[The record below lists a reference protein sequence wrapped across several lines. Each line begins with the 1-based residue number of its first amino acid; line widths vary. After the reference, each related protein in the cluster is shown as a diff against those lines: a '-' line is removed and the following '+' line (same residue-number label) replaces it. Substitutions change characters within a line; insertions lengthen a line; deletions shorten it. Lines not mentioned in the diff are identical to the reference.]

1 MYFLCWPVLY
11 NARHQGWADLLDT
24 SAAKAQ
30 ATLLDAW
37 QRSLPLIDEA
47 LQGDRLVDV
56 VDIKA
61 SKTVVVTARHVAL
74 LRVRVERQPHT
85 NYHQL
90 TQRRAEANGNMAYR
104 KQWMVPIARVQSVNG
119 DPDYLK
125 CTLNVV
131 DRLKLG
137 PAQVQVPRRRL
148 LQCSSQ
154 ILYEQLLSAINV
166 SMQVYCCGCAPCN
179 TCIRPGA
186 RGARR
191 RAARWSGSA
200 AQAGH

>member
-1 MYFLCWPVLY
+1 M
-11 NARHQGWADLLDT
+11 LDT

-154 ILYEQLLSAINV
+154 ILYEQLLSAIKRV
-166 SMQVYCCGCAPCN
+166 DAGILLWMCAMQHMHSSRRTWSKTAGCQMERQRSPSR
-179 TCIRPGA
+179 TLIF
-186 RGARR
+186 
-191 RAARWSGSA
+191 
-200 AQAGH
+200 Q